1 LFLVTI
7 NRKPSASKQNQ
18 ELTSWLLPSEREQRR
33 PFTEQNEFGRNPRIR
48 TVSDE
53 SDIFGNRRQMT
64 TTARYKRQPVSYY
77 TTSYG
82 QHYNQTAQFREQTNT
97 STIHSASYMPRTY
110 SQVFSEN
117 K

>member
-7 NRKPSASKQNQ
+7 NRKPSASKQHR

-33 PFTEQNEFGRNPRIR
+33 PLTEQNEFGRNPRMG

-53 SDIFGNRRQMT
+53 SDIFGNRRRMT
-64 TTARYKRQPVSYY
+64 TTATDERQPISYY

-82 QHYNQTAQFREQTNT
+82 QHYNQIAQFREQTNT
-97 STIHSASYMPRTY
+97 STTHSASYMPRTY
-110 SQVFSEN
+110 SQVFNEN